1 MKFYKY
7 HEFINEASITSV
19 IDRIGSKE
27 NIEIE
32 NMDDYVNHFINIGA
46 KRLAGGSSAEILEY
60 KGSIIKIYAP
70 INDPGMTRYLAFCLS
85 NKTNPYIPKIE
96 KILKVWDNEERWIFA
111 IFMENLEKPKLDFI
125 NELTTYLETELKGYR
140 FGNNKEDIKFFE
152 GLNSIIMKHS
162 KDSNK
167 KSLNDIIAFLKG
179 SIDKYKYQVDFGP
192 QNWMMRG
199 DQLVLIDPFWPSM
212 E

>member
-1 MKFYKY
+1 MVY
-7 HEFINEASITSV
+7 
-19 IDRIGSKE
+19 
-27 NIEIE
+27 
-32 NMDDYVNHFINIGA
+32 
-46 KRLAGGSSAEILEY
+46 
-60 KGSIIKIYAP
+60 
-70 INDPGMTRYLAFCLS
+70 CLS
-85 NKTNPYIPKIE
+85 NKTNPSIPNIE
-96 KILKVWDNEERWIFA
+96 KILKVWANAERWIFA
-111 IFMENLEKPKLDFI
+111 IFMENLEKPKLDFV
-125 NELTTYLETELKGYR
+125 NELTRYLETELKGYR
-140 FGNNKEDIKFFE
+140 FGNNKEDANFFE

-179 SIDKYKYQVDFGP
+179 SIDKYRYQVDFGP